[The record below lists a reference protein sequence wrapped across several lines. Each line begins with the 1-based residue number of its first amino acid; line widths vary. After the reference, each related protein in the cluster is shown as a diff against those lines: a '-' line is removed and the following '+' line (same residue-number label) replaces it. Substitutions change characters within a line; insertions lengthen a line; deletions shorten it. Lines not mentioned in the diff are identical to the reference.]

1 MKVPKPRNLDRRFV
15 SARMLWPGIALAV
28 TLLLCAAPPAT
39 SFPISNGTEYALWPS
54 TPPGSVGVSL
64 TETVKDDGKD
74 PVNDPQRIISGIATP
89 TIRAF
94 IPARPNGAAAVITA
108 GGGYTSLV
116 IDKEGTDI
124 AKWLNGI
131 GITAFVLKN
140 RLPGEGHADGSDVPL
155 QDGQRAIRL
164 VRSNAAEW
172 GIDPKRIGI
181 VGLSSG
187 GHMASMIGTSYGRKV
202 YEPVDAGDANSAR
215 PDFMILAYGPHSS
228 NARQYLLNPAQAPV
242 PPPQKQAL
250 YDEYPT
256 DRQVTKDTP
265 PAFLM
270 HTDEDN
276 RVDPRN
282 SVRFYMALKEA
293 GIPAELHIFR
303 DGPHGVAIRN
313 AKGLPVAAWTTLAE
327 EWLIA
332 SGVIKRP

>member
-1 MKVPKPRNLDRRFV
+1 MKVPMPRKLDRRFV
-15 SARMLWPGIALAV
+15 SARMLWPGIPLAA

-54 TPPGSVGVSL
+54 TPPGSAGVSL

-74 PVNDPQRIISGIATP
+74 PVNDPQRIISGIARP

-140 RLPGEGHADGSDVPL
+140 RLPGEGHADGSNVPL

-187 GHMASMIGTSYGRKV
+187 GHMASMIGTSYDRKV
-202 YEPVDAGDANSAR
+202 YEPVDVGDAISAR

-228 NARQYLLNPAQAPV
+228 NARKYLLNPAQAPV

-270 HTDEDN
+270 
-276 RVDPRN
+276 RRRGQPRR
-282 SVRFYMALKEA
+282 SAQQRPLHIALKEA
-293 GIPAELHIFR
+293 GIPAVHTSGR
-303 DGPHGVAIRN
+303 SAWRCDPN
-313 AKGLPVAAWTTLAE
+313 AKGCRSP
-327 EWLIA
+327 
-332 SGVIKRP
+332 PDDPC